1 LKDDVI
7 SAHDGKLSVIEVE
20 YGTKITG
27 LEVDFRQRLQ
37 NEINCHSLIKQER
50 DALKDE
56 VENLKS
62 LIEKYKREVDH
73 DIGGDVDT
81 WHDLYENMKHENEEI
96 KRLLVHKQRE
106 LEIQNRR
113 CQEEIVRC
121 EELEYRGRNI
131 DPIGSKHSGQKLGRE
146 EQALVGNFLLGIELT
161 RLAYIHNQNN

>member
-81 WHDLYENMKHENEEI
+81 WHDL
-96 KRLLVHKQRE
+96 
-106 LEIQNRR
+106 
-113 CQEEIVRC
+113 
-121 EELEYRGRNI
+121 
-131 DPIGSKHSGQKLGRE
+131 
-146 EQALVGNFLLGIELT
+146 
-161 RLAYIHNQNN
+161 